1 MRVLHIQ
8 ASPRS
13 RRSHSRA
20 VADAF
25 LDAYQAAHGEDEVIT
40 LDLFNMVLP
49 TFDGFVLQAKYNIL
63 HGKEHSESQAAAW
76 IAVEEVISEFTSA
89 DKYVVSNP
97 MWNFGISYRL
107 KHYIDVV
114 TQPGYTFAVT
124 PDGNYEGL
132 VTGKPL
138 LLIHARGGAYPVGSE
153 MAGLDFQR
161 SYLETVFG
169 FMGFTEIEHLVVEAT
184 LSPEAENSQA
194 AAIEKAKELA
204 VAF

>member
-13 RRSHSRA
+13 KRSHSRV

-40 LDLFNMVLP
+40 LDLFNMSLP

-63 HGKEHSESQAAAW
+63 HGEEHSESQVAAW
-76 IAVEEVISEFTSA
+76 LSVEDVISEFTSA

-124 PDGNYEGL
+124 PDGNYKGL

-169 FMGFTEIEHLVVEAT
+169 FMGFTGIEHLMVETT
-184 LSPEAENSQA
+184 LSPEAGRSQE
-194 AAIEKAKELA
+194 AAIEKARELA
-204 VAF
+204 AGF